1 MHKKQ
6 LRAAI
11 TQTRK
16 LIETLRVAVQALL
29 DGDPRRAAAVI
40 NSLVICIN
48 AQVKWCAKLE
58 RQLEELP

>member
-6 LRAAI
+6 LRQAI
-11 TQTRK
+11 AQTRK

-29 DGDPRRAAAVI
+29 DGEPHRATAVI

-48 AQVKWCAKLE
+48 AQVRWCAKLE